1 MAELDK
7 PEFKFPDE
15 MDKAIEESEQDDKI
29 LIEIESDAPVQ
40 DRDKD
45 PMPETVK
52 EELYSDELTDYS
64 SKVKKKLLQMKRLA
78 HDERREKER
87 VYRENQEAIALANHL
102 VEENRRLKQNLQ
114 ENQSVS
120 LQTISK
126 SLEMEIEKAKDD
138 YRKAYETGDT
148 DKIIDAQQKM
158 TDLTL
163 KNDKVRN
170 FKPAPLQQEEFR
182 APIIQQPAFK
192 PPPVDPTAQRWQK
205 QNPWFGENKLMTS
218 MALALHEELREEGV
232 IIASEEYYKRIDDT
246 MRQRF
251 PEKFENDN
259 TEKDERPTSN
269 RPSTVVA
276 PATRSTSPKKIRLNT
291 SQIAIAKKLGLTP
304 EQYAQ
309 AVLKLES

>member
-15 MDKAIEESEQDDKI
+15 MDKAIEENEQDDKI
-29 LIEIESDAPVQ
+29 LVEIESDAPSE
-40 DRDKD
+40 DRNKE
-45 PMPETVK
+45 PLPENVK

-64 SKVKKKLLQMKRLA
+64 SKVKKKLMQMKRLA

-87 VYRENQEAIALANHL
+87 VFRENQEAIALANRL
-102 VEENRRLKQNLQ
+102 VEENKRLKQNLY
-114 ENQSVS
+114 ENQNISV
-120 LQTISK
+120 QTISK
-126 SLEMEIEKAKDD
+126 NLDMEIQRAKDD
-138 YRKAYETGDT
+138 YRKAYESGDT
-148 DKIIDAQQKM
+148 DKIIEAQQRM
-158 TDLTL
+158 TDLSL
-163 KNDKVRN
+163 KNDKVKN
-170 FKPAPLQQEEFR
+170 FKPAPLPQEEFH
-182 APIIQQPAFK
+182 APIQQPPAFK

-205 QNPWFGENKLMTS
+205 QNPWFGQNKQMTS

-232 IIASEEYYKRIDDT
+232 IIASEEYYQRIDNT

-251 PEKFENDN
+251 PEQFEND
-259 TEKDERPTSN
+259 TTKDERPTRN
-269 RPSTVVA
+269 STIVA

-291 SQIAIAKKLGLTP
+291 SQVAIAKKLGLTP

>member
-7 PEFKFPDE
+7 PDFKFPDE
-15 MDKAIEESEQDDKI
+15 QDEV
-29 LIEIESDAPVQ
+29 LVEVESDAPIE

-45 PMPETVK
+45 PLPEHVK

-78 HDERREKER
+78 HDERREKEKI
-87 VYRENQEAIALANHL
+87 YRENQEAIALANRL
-102 VEENRRLKQNLQ
+102 VEENKKLKQNLH
-114 ENQSVS
+114 ENQNIS
-120 LQTISK
+120 LQSISK
-126 SLEMEIEKAKDD
+126 TIEMEMERAKDD
-138 YRKAYETGDT
+138 YRKAYEVGDT
-148 DKIIDAQQKM
+148 DKIMEAQQRL
-158 TDLTL
+158 TDISL
-163 KNDKVRN
+163 KNDKVKN
-170 FKPAPLQQEEFR
+170 FKPTPLPEER
-182 APIIQQPAFK
+182 PYVQMPTPKPA
-192 PPPVDPTAQRWQK
+192 VDPTAVRWQK
-205 QNPWFGENKLMTS
+205 QNPWFGENKQMTS

-251 PEKFENDN
+251 PEKFED
-259 TEKDERPTSN
+259 KDERPTRS
-269 RPSTVVA
+269 STIVA
-276 PATRSTSPKKIRLNT
+276 PATRSTSPKKVRLNT